1 MIHLMSPAV
10 SVPAMS
16 SVVIPEPEPEPE
28 PETTHCPGAGDVIR
42 RMFVYLV
49 ETAPAPKFRVGATWA
64 LTRKHFIAMFQKN
77 HCSVANA
84 VHTPTCICVPPSQE
98 EKVCCHNM
106 TSVPRRLCLNPNG
119 TTSSIRMALLYRY
132 YRAPK
137 PFWPEQD
144 LQFIAEGCQFAPMT
158 VRLSPKLQVRYM
170 LNAVLCALAKLHL
183 RTRMTYVRSLRAMFP
198 ESWALLQNMHLWTM
212 KDVPDVAGMLLTLI
226 RRLPR
231 GPRTLLPPVHH
242 PYHGHIA
249 TTGIQAQCSSKFHHP
264 EFATLHVVT
273 GECGVRPEHM
283 NTYLNRVGGDESWT
297 ERCKPPDTTTR
308 DFWATCSAP
317 NPWPFPINTSRMPP
331 SSCSRTTLS
340 MSMRR

>member
-1 MIHLMSPAV
+1 
-10 SVPAMS
+10 
-16 SVVIPEPEPEPE
+16 
-28 PETTHCPGAGDVIR
+28 
-42 RMFVYLV
+42 
-49 ETAPAPKFRVGATWA
+49 
-64 LTRKHFIAMFQKN
+64 
-77 HCSVANA
+77 
-84 VHTPTCICVPPSQE
+84 
-98 EKVCCHNM
+98 M

-231 GPRTLLPPVHH
+231 GPRTLLPPLYTILTTATSPLLASKHSAVASFTTQSLQ
-242 PYHGHIA
+242 PYM
-249 TTGIQAQCSSKFHHP
+249 SS
-264 EFATLHVVT
+264 
-273 GECGVRPEHM
+273 
-283 NTYLNRVGGDESWT
+283 RVNVE
-297 ERCKPPDTTTR
+297 
-308 DFWATCSAP
+308 
-317 NPWPFPINTSRMPP
+317 
-331 SSCSRTTLS
+331 
-340 MSMRR
+340 